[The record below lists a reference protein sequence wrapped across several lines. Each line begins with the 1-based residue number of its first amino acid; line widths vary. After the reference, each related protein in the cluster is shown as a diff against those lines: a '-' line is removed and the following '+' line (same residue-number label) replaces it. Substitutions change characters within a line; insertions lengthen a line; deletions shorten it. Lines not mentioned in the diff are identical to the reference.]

1 MCFINTNINTCMK
14 AIKLSQWAKQNGYT
28 YRGAYDMY
36 LRGQLPDAFRM
47 ASGSIFVNQVAATNQ
62 SKTEY
67 TAIYARVSTPKQKD
81 DLTRQVEYIEM
92 FCVAN
97 GWQIDKI
104 YKDIGSGLN
113 DNRQQL
119 NQLLGNDKTTRVV
132 ISDKDRLTRFG
143 FNYIKKLLE
152 NKNCTIVVINNASTD
167 TDDLMQDFVSVI
179 TSMAARVYGLRRH
192 KRHVEEILE
201 KLNG

>member
-1 MCFINTNINTCMK
+1 MK

-97 GWQIDKI
+97 GWQIDKV

-119 NQLLGNDKTTRVV
+119 NQLLSNDKITQVV

>member
-97 GWQIDKI
+97 GWQIDKV

-119 NQLLGNDKTTRVV
+119 NQLLGNDKITRVV

>member
-1 MCFINTNINTCMK
+1 MK
-14 AIKLSQWAKQNGYT
+14 TLKLSHWAKLNGYS
-28 YRGAYDMY
+28 YRGAYD
-36 LRGQLPDAFRM
+36 LFTRGQLSNAFRM
-47 ASGSIFVNQVAATNQ
+47 ESGSIFVHQDAPITI
-62 SKTEY
+62 SSDIEDY

-81 DLTRQVEYIEM
+81 DLNRQVDYINS
-92 FCVAN
+92 FCAAK

-119 NQLLGNDKTTRVV
+119 NQLLNNPKITRVV

-143 FNYIKKLLE
+143 FNYIKILLA
-152 NKNCTIVVINNASTD
+152 NKNCQIVVINNASTD

-179 TSMAARVYGLRRH
+179 TSMAAQVYGPRRH
-192 KRHVEEILE
+192 KRHVETILAN
-201 KLNG
+201 LND

>member
-1 MCFINTNINTCMK
+1 MK

-97 GWQIDKI
+97 GWQIDKV

-119 NQLLGNDKTTRVV
+119 NQLLGNDKITRVV

>member
-1 MCFINTNINTCMK
+1 MK
-14 AIKLSQWAKQNGYT
+14 AIKLSHWAKQNGYT

-47 ASGSIFVNQVAATNQ
+47 ASGSIFVNQSAATNQ

-67 TAIYARVSTPKQKD
+67 TAIYARVSTPKQTD

-97 GWQIDKI
+97 GWQIDKV

-119 NQLLGNDKTTRVV
+119 NQLLSNDKITRVV

-152 NKNCTIVVINNASTD
+152 NKNCSIMVINNACTD

>member
-1 MCFINTNINTCMK
+1 MK
-14 AIKLSQWAKQNGYT
+14 AIKLSHWAKQNGYT

-47 ASGSIFVNQVAATNQ
+47 ASGSIFVNQSAATNQ

-97 GWQIDKI
+97 GWHIDKV

-119 NQLLGNDKTTRVV
+119 NQLLSNDKMTRVV

-152 NKNCTIVVINNASTD
+152 NKNCNIVVINNASTD

>member
-1 MCFINTNINTCMK
+1 MK
-14 AIKLSQWAKQNGYT
+14 AIKLSHWAKQNGYT

-47 ASGSIFVNQVAATNQ
+47 ASGSIFVNQVSVTNQ

-97 GWQIDKI
+97 GWQIDKV

-119 NQLLGNDKTTRVV
+119 NQLLSNDKITRVV

-152 NKNCTIVVINNASTD
+152 NKNCTIVVINNASID

-201 KLNG
+201 KLNGG

>member
-97 GWQIDKI
+97 GWQIDKV

-119 NQLLGNDKTTRVV
+119 NQLLSNDKITQVV

>member
-1 MCFINTNINTCMK
+1 MK

>member
-1 MCFINTNINTCMK
+1 MK

-119 NQLLGNDKTTRVV
+119 NQLLSNDKITRVV

>member
-1 MCFINTNINTCMK
+1 MCFIDTNINTCMK

-47 ASGSIFVNQVAATNQ
+47 ASGSIFVNQVSATNQ

-119 NQLLGNDKTTRVV
+119 NQLLGNDKITRVV

>member
-1 MCFINTNINTCMK
+1 MCFINTTINTGMK

-47 ASGSIFVNQVAATNQ
+47 ASGSIFVNEVSATNQ
-62 SKTEY
+62 SKTVY

-97 GWQIDKI
+97 GWQIDNV

-119 NQLLGNDKTTRVV
+119 NQLLGNDKITRVV

>member
-1 MCFINTNINTCMK
+1 MK

-47 ASGSIFVNQVAATNQ
+47 ASGSIFVNQVSATNQ

-119 NQLLGNDKTTRVV
+119 NQLLGNDKITRVV